1 MVTYPIALG
10 PEFDLLLDDTE
21 ESLLGTTLH
30 QQIIVTLVNGLSY
43 FSVREHRTWL
53 VGYQLK
59 LLIPRRNGRGY
70 YQPSPDVQ
78 VHPTLGNDHQAGSLN
93 VTAVGPPALAIEV
106 TSPSTAR
113 EHDLD
118 TLSPRAKPAVYAR
131 CGISEYIVFDALGEE
146 IPERMRAWRL
156 GPNGLYVPWEPEA
169 DSRWHSALGVSFAP
183 LNLLLRVWDSQGR
196 LLPTHRELAEM
207 LDARDRELRDRD
219 RELHNRDREIAALR
233 EELRRLRGTSD

>member
-43 FSVREHRTWL
+43 FSAREHLSWL
-53 VGYQLK
+53 VGNQLT
-59 LLIPRRNGRGY
+59 LLIPRRNGRGH
-70 YQPSPDVQ
+70 YQPSPDGL
-78 VHPTLGNDHQAGSLN
+78 VHPTLGADHQAGSLN
-93 VTAVGPPALAIEV
+93 VAAVDPPALTIEV

-131 CGISEYIVFDALGEE
+131 CGIPEYIVFDALGEVV
-146 IPERMRAWRL
+146 PERMRAWRL
-156 GPNGLYVPWEPEA
+156 GPAGLYVPWEPEA
-169 DSRWHSALGVSFAP
+169 DGRWHSALGISFAP
-183 LNLLLRVWDSQGR
+183 LNLLLRVWDSQGH

-207 LDARDRELRDRD
+207 LDARDRE
-219 RELHNRDREIAALR
+219 IAALR
-233 EELRRLRGTSD
+233 EELRRLRGTND